1 MEKKIIFIIL
11 LLCALSWSAKAQ
23 IEVSGRVMD
32 LQNAPIGNVIV
43 KAVDKG
49 KTLHF
54 TTTDMKGMYSLK
66 MKVSP
71 PDGFVLMFNHV
82 SFEKDSVTIETKGPS
97 IRQDIVLYPR
107 LTTLKEVI
115 FQTQI

>member
-1 MEKKIIFIIL
+1 MHRFFFL
-11 LLCALSWSAKAQ
+11 FMLWNAAQVALAQ
-23 IEVSGRVMD
+23 VKVSGRVMD

-54 TTTDMKGMYSLK
+54 TTTDMKGIYSLK
-66 MKVSP
+66 MKVAP

>member
-71 PDGFVLMFNHV
+71 SEGFVLMFNHV
-82 SFEKDSVTIETKGPS
+82 SFEKDSVAIETKGPS